1 MTDVGPAP
9 AAKVQGTGIAVKA
22 AVAVM
27 CLVWGSTWIVL
38 QAGLEEMQPF
48 GSAALRFLLA
58 GILMAPI
65 APWIARRE
73 GGQSPTWDLVMA
85 MAIGNFALSYGIVYW
100 AEMVV
105 PSAHA
110 AILWGSFPLV
120 TALVGHVYLPAS
132 RIVGTQWIG
141 LLLGFAGVM
150 ALLATDLEALGG
162 DAVTRGAVLLA
173 SPVVSALATAYIKK
187 HGQDVSAALLN
198 RSALVVGGLLLWGAA
213 WVFEGGAAW
222 PSTPRGWFTIVYLGA
237 FGTVLTFTL
246 YFWVLRQA
254 SAVSLSLIAYVTPA
268 IALVLG
274 VFVGGEKV
282 TVWTGVGLA
291 LILVGCAAVLRRSK
305 SHA

>member
-1 MTDVGPAP
+1 M
-9 AAKVQGTGIAVKA
+9 AVKV

-38 QAGLEEMQPF
+38 QAGLEEMKPI

-58 GILMAPI
+58 GLLMAPI
-65 APWIARRE
+65 APWIARKE
-73 GGQSPTWDLVMA
+73 GGRPPTWDLVMA

-132 RIVGTQWIG
+132 RIVGTQWLG
-141 LLLGFAGVM
+141 LLLGFVGVM
-150 ALLATDLEALGG
+150 ALLATDLNALGG
-162 DAVTRGAVLLA
+162 EAVTRGIVLLA
-173 SPVVSALATAYIKK
+173 SPVVSAFATAYIKK

-198 RSALVVGGLLLWGAA
+198 RSALVVGGLLLWAAA
-213 WVFEGGAAW
+213 WAFEGGVSW
-222 PSTPRGWFTIVYLGA
+222 PLSSRGWFTIVYLGA

-268 IALVLG
+268 VALVLG

-282 TVWTGVGLA
+282 TIWTGVGLS
-291 LILVGCAAVLRRSK
+291 LILVGCGAVLRRSK
-305 SHA
+305 SDA